1 MTDSESPPPV
11 AWVSP
16 VPEAEAKG
24 IVKTF
29 YEAGRKKFGYAPN
42 ISRPFSLRPDLMRAH
57 SSLYLAVM
65 QGDSA
70 LSRAEREFLAVAVS
84 RENGCFY

>member
-1 MTDSESPPPV
+1 MIESESTPPV

-16 VPEAEAKG
+16 VPEAEAEG
-24 IVKTF
+24 IVKKF
-29 YEAGRKKFGYAPN
+29 YDAGREKYGYAPN

-57 SSLYLAVM
+57 SSLYLALM
-65 QGDSA
+65 RGESG